1 MSDEPTA
8 NTKADPMPDT
18 LEMEL
23 RERVTLLEDQYET
36 LLNASR
42 GLALLALG
50 VAGGL
55 FLLILIRT
63 RAPA

>member
-1 MSDEPTA
+1 VNDEPTA
-8 NTKADPMPDT
+8 NAKADPMPDT

-23 RERVTLLEDQYET
+23 RERVTLLEDHYET